1 MTINNAQIGIDIT
14 IGDAVLGNQGVGSY
28 SIIDAV
34 VSNTPTFIR
43 LSKTIAGQLDGSLV
57 LNNIKLTNVPNAVA
71 VNGGSTIVSPRL
83 STIAAPIDRIER
95 STA

>member
-1 MTINNAQIGIDIT
+1 M
-14 IGDAVLGNQGVGSY
+14 LGNQGVGSY

-43 LSKTIAGQLDGSLV
+43 LSKTIPGQLDGSLV

-83 STIAAPIDRIER
+83 STIVAPIDRIER
-95 STA
+95 FPA